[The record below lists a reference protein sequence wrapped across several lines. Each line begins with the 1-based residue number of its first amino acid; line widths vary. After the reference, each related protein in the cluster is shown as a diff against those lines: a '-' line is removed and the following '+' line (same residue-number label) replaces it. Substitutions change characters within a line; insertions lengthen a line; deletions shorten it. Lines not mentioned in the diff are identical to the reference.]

1 MRLNTRIWGWCAMPR
16 KTKYSPD
23 VVNRIVQ
30 AIELGA
36 YDKHAAA
43 FGGISED
50 TFARWQERYADFA
63 DAIARARGTRVV
75 KWLAKIEKAAD
86 EDWRAAQAKLQMCE
100 RDTYGK
106 TVQENQITGKDGEP
120 FVLRLEVVDK

>member
-1 MRLNTRIWGWCAMPR
+1 MAGR
-16 KTKYSPD
+16 KSKYTPD

-50 TFARWQERYADFA
+50 TFARWQTQHADFA

-106 TVQENQITGKDGEP
+106 ERSEIEHTGKDGAP
-120 FVLRLEVVDK
+120 LEIVFRRTNKS